1 MVLKQFN
8 EFVMR
13 NGVMFGISVAI
24 LSAFINELVGSFIN
38 DIIFPLFESDKDKDQ
53 YPDLR
58 TKMYNITFEIN
69 GKKIRYGSF
78 LYSLIRFII
87 LISIIFIIVLLLKKS
102 DTTQIAGAS
111 MQTSA
116 SIQAPTFQTMMQ
128 PMTQEFSHIYNK

>member
-13 NGVMFGISVAI
+13 NGVMFGISVAV

-38 DIIFPLFESDKDKDQ
+38 DIIFPLFESDKDKDT

-58 TKMYNITFEIN
+58 TKMYNLTFDLN

-87 LISIIFIIVLLLKKS
+87 LIVIIFIVVALVKK
-102 DTTQIAGAS
+102 TNMTQTAGAVS
-111 MQTSA
+111 SP
-116 SIQAPTFQTMMQ
+116 PTMQTMMQ
-128 PMTQEFSHIYNK
+128 PMTQAFSHIYK

>member
-8 EFVMR
+8 DFVMR

-58 TKMYNITFEIN
+58 TKMYNLTFDLN

-87 LISIIFIIVLLLKKS
+87 LIGIIFLVVLLLKNS
-102 DTTQIAGAS
+102 DATQIAGAQN
-111 MQTSA
+111 QT
-116 SIQAPTFQTMMQ
+116 PTFQTMMQ
-128 PMTQEFSHIYNK
+128 PMTQAFSHIYK

>member
-38 DIIFPLFESDKDKDQ
+38 DIIFPLFESTNDDEQNK
-53 YPDLR
+53 DLR

-78 LYSLIRFII
+78 LYSLLRFV
-87 LISIIFIIVLLLKKS
+87 VLLLKKS
-102 DTTQIAGAS
+102 DKTQIAGANS
-111 MQTSA
+111 TQ
-116 SIQAPTFQTMMQ
+116 PTFQTMMQ
-128 PMTQEFSHIYNK
+128 PMTQAFSHIYNK

>member
-38 DIIFPLFESDKDKDQ
+38 DIIFPLFESDKDKDT

-58 TKMYNITFEIN
+58 TKMYNLTFDLN

-87 LISIIFIIVLLLKKS
+87 LILIIFIVVTIVKKP
-102 DTTQIAGAS
+102 DIAQTAGAQINTI
-111 MQTSA
+111 MAYPQ
-116 SIQAPTFQTMMQ
+116 I
-128 PMTQEFSHIYNK
+128 SHGQMH

>member
-38 DIIFPLFESDKDKDQ
+38 DIIFPLFESDKDKDT

-58 TKMYNITFEIN
+58 TKMYNLTFDLN

-87 LISIIFIIVLLLKKS
+87 LIIIIFIVVTIVKKS
-102 DTTQIAGAS
+102 DITQTAGAQINTI
-111 MQTSA
+111 MPYPQINTGQMNF
-116 SIQAPTFQTMMQ
+116 I
-128 PMTQEFSHIYNK
+128 HK

>member
-38 DIIFPLFESDKDKDQ
+38 DIVFPLFETTEDKDK

-58 TKMYNITFEIN
+58 SKMYNLTFNLN
-69 GKKIRYGSF
+69 GKTIRYGSF
-78 LYSLIRFII
+78 LYSLIRFMI
-87 LISIIFIIVLLLKKS
+87 LIGIIFIVVLLIKKT
-102 DTTQIAGAS
+102 DMQQTAGA
-111 MQTSA
+111 QIT
-116 SIQAPTFQTMMQ
+116 PTFQTMMQ
-128 PMTQEFSHIYNK
+128 PMTSAFPNV